1 MGLGLLRTELL
12 FVDDMVNSD
21 RQGFHTKPALA
32 GFTCRGVFEERSATT
47 RWAHL
52 AGFEQVDAIARIRTQ
67 PHHVPVTGQKVIV
80 DDKPFTIT
88 GIENV
93 KGRGRYLVLFLK
105 REVHRG

>member
-12 FVDDMVNSD
+12 FVDDSDNSD
-21 RQGFHTKPALA
+21 RQGFYTKPALE

-67 PHHVPVTGQKVIV
+67 PRLVPLTGQKVV
-80 DDKPFTIT
+80 ADGQLFTIT

-93 KGRGRYLVLFLK
+93 KGRGRYLALFLR